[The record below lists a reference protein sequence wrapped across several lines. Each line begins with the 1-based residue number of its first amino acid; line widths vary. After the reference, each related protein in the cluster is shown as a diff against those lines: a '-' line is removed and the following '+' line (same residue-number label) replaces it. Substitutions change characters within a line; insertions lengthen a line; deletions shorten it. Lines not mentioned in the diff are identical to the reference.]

1 MTIRDVLSRYTVP
14 TPESE
19 RVIEAHKKGLRASK
33 RPGMLATDCPYDEPK
48 LVLAWR
54 YGWNGHRL
62 PLPEM
67 LH

>member
-1 MTIRDVLSRYTVP
+1 MATRDVLSRCTVP

-19 RVIEAHKKGLRASK
+19 RVIEAYKKGRSSRK
-33 RPGMLATDCPYDEPK
+33 RPGMQESYCPYDEPK

-62 PLPEM
+62 PLPET